1 MNWFHELSSLELA
14 FFVVGVTIAVAIAGL
29 ALVAPRVRVSG
40 LHARFDNATITGLL
54 SALIGVYAV
63 AAGLTAVAVWENMGE
78 AAADVGAEAVP

>member
-40 LHARFDNATITGLL
+40 LHARFDNGTITGLL

-63 AAGLTAVAVWENMGE
+63 AAGLTATCEYARWTICPSIGHHHSS
-78 AAADVGAEAVP
+78 

>member
-54 SALIGVYAV
+54 SALILLV
-63 AAGLTAVAVWENMGE
+63 LLAVWHV
-78 AAADVGAEAVP
+78 ACLLYTSPSPRD